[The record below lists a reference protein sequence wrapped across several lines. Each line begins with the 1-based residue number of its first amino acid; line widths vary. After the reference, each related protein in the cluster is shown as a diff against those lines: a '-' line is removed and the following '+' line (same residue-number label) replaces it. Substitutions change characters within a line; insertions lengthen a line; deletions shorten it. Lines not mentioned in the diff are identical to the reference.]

1 MRTTKMNP
9 RRMMSEFLI
18 ISCLVEL
25 HGVSSKVKDLEMD
38 GGAQNCNVQQYPKEY
53 QSQRLDRTDE
63 GNNNNNPNMSCGL
76 RGWTELRRIRVILDY
91 RKVLRM

>member
-9 RRMMSEFLI
+9 RRMMIEFLI

-38 GGAQNCNVQQYPKEY
+38 NLE
-53 QSQRLDRTDE
+53 
-63 GNNNNNPNMSCGL
+63 
-76 RGWTELRRIRVILDY
+76 ELRIVMYSNTQRNINFKDWTGQMNVIIIIIIQIRV
-91 RKVLRM
+91 VAFEGGHS

>member
-9 RRMMSEFLI
+9 RRMMIEFLI

-38 GGAQNCNVQQYPKEY
+38 HLEKLRIVMYSNT
-53 QSQRLDRTDE
+53 QR
-63 GNNNNNPNMSCGL
+63 NINL
-76 RGWTELRRIRVILDY
+76 RDWTGQMNAIIIIIQIRV
-91 RKVLRM
+91 VAFEGGQS

>member
-38 GGAQNCNVQQYPKEY
+38 LE
-53 QSQRLDRTDE
+53 
-63 GNNNNNPNMSCGL
+63 
-76 RGWTELRRIRVILDY
+76 ELRIVMYSNTQRNINLRDWTGPMNVIIIIIQIRV
-91 RKVLRM
+91 VAFEGGQS